1 MNPDLYEPVMRH
13 CLMSP
18 TDSKDANSA
27 AAAGVAAATAETN
40 TLRRHIDKCSAD
52 VSNVSLVAGN
62 KNSPCSCND
71 KK

>member
-40 TLRRHIDKCSAD
+40 TLRRHIDKCDGPHQNQS
-52 VSNVSLVAGN
+52 
-62 KNSPCSCND
+62 
-71 KK
+71 